1 MAGYVDEKVAKVTL
15 DNKGFS
21 KNADEA
27 IAAINRLKEAFAK
40 VNGKDATRNIASDM
54 STMNDTISKSTQKS
68 EGLLSRLK
76 GIFSRS
82 TQDIDMSGGGRS
94 IDRMNT
100 DIASKTANT
109 SSILSRLK
117 GIFQKADNH
126 EGFPNSI
133 KSIDGLNSKI
143 GGFDASPLSNAFSK
157 AASSVQNSLSVMDI
171 AVGNVLGNM
180 LQRAMSFTGQFFRG
194 YGDGL
199 AEYKNK
205 LGSIQTIMTN
215 TEWEIPDSS
224 TRMRRVSGALEQLN
238 DYADK
243 TIYSFADMTKNIGT
257 FTAAGVSLDKSA
269 TAIKG
274 ISNLAAASGSSTE
287 QASTAM
293 YQLSQ
298 ALAAGRVGLQ
308 DWNSVVNAGMG
319 GKLFQD
325 RLTQMAEKMGHAR
338 DMSKSFRDSLKDGWL
353 TSEVLLE
360 TLREFSEDQSMLDAA
375 TKVKSF
381 GQLVDTVQEAIG
393 SGWAQTWEY
402 FLGGFEEAKEMWT
415 SIGDIVNPFI
425 NDDQG
430 KYWDEVL
437 GIERSLGNYRNAML
451 KTWKDLGG
459 QQALFN
465 SIKNSFEIVFNAMTK
480 FREGFRSVIG
490 DYKQSA
496 KTFYNVTKA
505 LEDFTNRLKNN
516 TLIFSS
522 ITSFGKL
529 FGEIFLTVGWVL
541 KNVASGMSSV
551 GKTSTSILLPLKTVA
566 NYISEFLQKVRSV
579 TEYNTGWFYLGRTLA
594 NVFNII
600 ITLGHIVI
608 FVIQSL
614 FGGFMKMTKGTD
626 GFARLMATLSI
637 GSGNLLKF
645 VQAVER
651 FVLSSN
657 KIEKIGELFGKVFQ
671 KISNAVGKV
680 FSVLGG
686 LTNPLGNIE
695 GIFSAAA
702 SVFSKAGEKL
712 SSALSKLGEL
722 SSQAWTAIVDSFK
735 SGYEGLKDAYTSFNI
750 GSIIK
755 AIIGLFAFDKW
766 LKFKNSKGSVIDMII
781 EKFKDMFSGAK
792 ESGTSIIDEVKGVFT
807 SLQGTIN
814 SFTQSIKIGSLLMIA
829 IALGILALSIDRL
842 SKIDMKDLSKGML
855 GLGSALGILLKLIK
869 VMSATE
875 ISKGSAMQL
884 IGIAFAIRI
893 LAGAMVKMADIP
905 TDKLME
911 AIGGTYAAIYG
922 LVRALKYIDKLEGSE
937 AKIMQLV
944 GIAFAV
950 RILVWSIKAIA
961 KLEPEKLLYAL
972 PAVGTLIF
980 SLAKVTK
987 YLDKV
992 HITKSAIANLITF
1005 AISIRILVWSVKALA
1020 KIEWPQ
1026 LLAAVGSVI
1035 TLMAAMAIASR
1046 VMSKVHVAKS
1056 ALANLIVFSI
1066 AIRILTSSV
1075 IKIAALSWDSILAAT
1090 SSVVTL
1096 LESLAIA
1103 SRIMTKVKI
1112 DKSDMAGMIAF
1123 GISIWLLSQS
1133 VIDLG
1138 TMEWDM
1144 LLLGMAGVE
1153 ALLLSLVGV
1162 SHLMK
1167 KAKVNM
1173 ASAMVLVAF
1182 GLAIYAIT
1190 KAIEPLTQLSIEQLV
1205 KSIASVE
1212 VMLFSLVGVAS
1223 LMKKVKFNAGAALSM
1238 IILTAMMTSVADNL
1252 AKLADKPWGSLL
1264 AASAGI
1270 SAVFLAMAYTAKIIN
1285 GSVKNF
1291 AEVGQLR
1298 VLFDSFASVLLAIG
1312 TSMDQ
1317 IGKLDW
1323 KQMLVGLGGIVLVLG
1338 ALTAMTA
1345 LIDHIQPDVTTLGG
1359 IAAFAPV
1366 LYAVG
1371 SALSSVA
1378 AQPWTGILAATGAII
1393 LTLGAMVAAM
1403 AIVDKV
1409 GSTSGVLQLMGMAV
1423 ALNMLAIPI
1432 MLLSTLNLVAVGVAL
1447 LALAGNLAILL
1458 AAGALAQVVAPGLMI
1473 LSQTLITFGIS
1484 SILAASSV
1492 LIAGLGFLAFV
1503 TAIKELAAIAP
1514 EAFKTV
1520 AEGMVSFSKAIA
1532 ESAPILIQAWVSVVK
1547 ESINGLVVLIPFIV
1561 DAAFKLVIGLVNGIK
1576 ENAPELVKASV
1587 EMLVE
1592 LAKGLIENIDI
1603 LVQTAIELAVKFI
1616 ESLANALIGVRDR
1629 LIPALQNLFMV
1640 ISDFLLSVLGGLLA
1654 PLLEKIVEILTPVG
1668 RMITEFLSNLASA
1681 IEPIFTPLM
1690 EGLKVLFESIATI
1703 ITVVAEAIIA
1713 TVNAIKDIIRSI
1725 ADVIISMHAT
1735 IQTIV
1740 NAIVE
1745 VFRIMADAI
1754 DTVITGVIN
1763 IIDGVANVIKTA
1775 GEAISGV
1782 LTSVGEVFKSF
1793 GEGVKT
1799 ALEGVGKVVESFGT
1813 GIKTALEGVG
1823 KIFESIGTGIKTALD
1838 GVADVI
1844 KAVGD
1849 AAKSFGEGFKAFGEG
1864 VKLVGE
1870 HGATAATGL
1879 ASLTVEVAK
1888 LGASAY
1894 AGNLQGFTTDI
1905 ETLAKACSTLGD
1917 TASNILTLST
1927 SLTIISSSLTIISG
1941 VGSLAATAFQTL
1953 STEFTNISTSA
1964 ESASTAFLNLSGPV
1978 NTLIGMM
1985 SAILSSFG
1993 TAIGQF
1999 QTMVGA
2005 MEAVNLGFI
2014 NIQNS
2019 ITFLMENFNLINTS
2033 VETFKISLLN
2043 AQTQMGEFFSS
2054 ISNST
2059 ESFAILTAATET
2071 GMQGMVMAVQNGMAN
2086 VQTTMDSS
2094 IGALASA
2101 VGAGFGLVSSAV
2113 SSSMETVIG
2122 AVQTSM
2128 TGVVNSISTSMSSVA
2143 EQAKA
2148 SFSTISTSISGSISQ
2163 ISRDMSQGM
2172 SGVSQTISS
2181 RVTEINSQFTK
2192 MSSTVSQIISSMMT
2206 AMSSSI
2212 QNGMGIAANN
2222 VYSGMSQIISTVGS
2236 YTGSAR
2242 SSGYN
2247 VGYYIS
2253 SGIAAGMYAN
2263 MWEIES
2269 AANRIIY
2276 KAREAARAAADIHS
2290 PSRLFAKDVG
2300 KFIPQGVAM
2309 GIENEMPSTIKQMT
2323 NTFKSGFSK
2332 AADGAVSQGQIFA
2345 EAVSSAVNS
2354 VGDMLDVA
2362 IDDMSYSPKITP
2374 IVDTSKLDKFK
2385 LKDYD
2390 VNIGGLNKSLPT
2402 PSYSGVPN
2410 GTQQTTINND
2420 NSNKEFNV
2428 NVKVDTKGKPVDA
2441 KSLAKEI
2448 QQHIKDFDDQNR
2460 RSKGEEVFW

>member
-143 GGFDASPLSNAFSK
+143 GGFDASPLANAFSK

-180 LQRAMSFTGQFFRG
+180 LQKAMSFTGQFFRG

-459 QQALFN
+459 QQSLFN

-496 KTFYNVTKA
+496 KTFYNITKA
-505 LEDFTNRLKNN
+505 LEDFTTKLKGN
-516 TLIFSS
+516 TILLNTISS
-522 ITSFGKL
+522 LGKL
-529 FGEIFLTVGWVL
+529 AGQVFMTFGWILKTVA
-541 KNVASGMSSV
+541 NGMSSV
-551 GKTSTSILLPLKTVA
+551 GKSSGSVLLPIKIVMD
-566 NYISEFLQKVRSV
+566 YISEFLKKVRSV
-579 TEYNTGWFYLGRTLA
+579 GEYSSGWFYLGRTIS

-600 ITLGHIVI
+600 ITLGRIVI
-608 FVIQSL
+608 FTIQAL
-614 FGGFMKMTKGTD
+614 FKGFSKVSSGND
-626 GFARLMATLSI
+626 IFARLMATISLLTVGISKFLKTIENMVLSTDALSNVSQKI
-637 GSGNLLKF
+637 GTFFYKIGDGISKVINLLRNFSFKDF
-645 VQAVER
+645 GKSLREAFSSKNISGDSLTKGIINIFSKVNEYVSKGIADFKNNISSFNISDILKTLITGFTAFAGFKLFKSFGGKKDKGSSFLSPIIDPLKELVENGNKI
-651 FVLSSN
+651 VSKVTEVLDGVKDALSSFTLGVKAGTLLTIASSIMILAFSL
-657 KIEKIGELFGKVFQ
+657 KILAGMNSDELVRAGIG
-671 KISNAVGKV
+671 I
-680 FSVLGG
+680 
-686 LTNPLGNIE
+686 
-695 GIFSAAA
+695 GIL
-702 SVFSKAGEKL
+702 SKALTSSMKRLAGMDKIPPSTAMNMIGFAIAIRVL
-712 SSALSKLGEL
+712 SSALKTLSDLSPEQLTKSSAAILALSGDLVASMHLLSKSGKVKVGVFKMLGFVFAIKMLAKSVYEL
-722 SSQAWTAIVDSFK
+722 SKYDEDTLLRTISSISALMLSL
-735 SGYEGLKDAYTSFNI
+735 STSMRIMNNVK
-750 GSIIK
+750 IK
-755 AIIGLFAFDKW
+755 LSTIIGLLVVVKSVRS
-766 LKFKNSKGSVIDMII
+766 LVESLSKIADINPERLIPSIKALSII
-781 EKFKDMFSGAK
+781 IAELVLAMQSLRGAK
-792 ESGTSIIDEVKGVFT
+792 VNLRAIGGMLAFTYSIKQLVDALIDISYIEPKPLVRSLKALSIIFGLLTLSTVVLSNMSGNLF
-807 SLQGTIN
+807 GA
-814 SFTQSIKIGSLLMIA
+814 IGSALILLSFVPVLNTIGHVLTELSAISWDGMKTALIGLTGTLAVLLTASGIISMFGASGIVGALSLVVLAGALVAMAVPLKILGSMSLENIGKALIALGGGLTILLISAGIAGMIA
-829 IALGILALSIDRL
+829 PGLLILSAALIALGIA
-842 SKIDMKDLSKGML
+842 
-855 GLGSALGILLKLIK
+855 ALGI
-869 VMSATE
+869 
-875 ISKGSAMQL
+875 
-884 IGIAFAIRI
+884 
-893 LAGAMVKMADIP
+893 
-905 TDKLME
+905 
-911 AIGGTYAAIYG
+911 GGG
-922 LVRALKYIDKLEGSE
+922 
-937 AKIMQLV
+937 
-944 GIAFAV
+944 
-950 RILVWSIKAIA
+950 
-961 KLEPEKLLYAL
+961 
-972 PAVGTLIF
+972 
-980 SLAKVTK
+980 
-987 YLDKV
+987 
-992 HITKSAIANLITF
+992 
-1005 AISIRILVWSVKALA
+1005 
-1020 KIEWPQ
+1020 
-1026 LLAAVGSVI
+1026 
-1035 TLMAAMAIASR
+1035 
-1046 VMSKVHVAKS
+1046 
-1056 ALANLIVFSI
+1056 
-1066 AIRILTSSV
+1066 
-1075 IKIAALSWDSILAAT
+1075 
-1090 SSVVTL
+1090 
-1096 LESLAIA
+1096 
-1103 SRIMTKVKI
+1103 
-1112 DKSDMAGMIAF
+1112 
-1123 GISIWLLSQS
+1123 
-1133 VIDLG
+1133 
-1138 TMEWDM
+1138 
-1144 LLLGMAGVE
+1144 
-1153 ALLLSLVGV
+1153 
-1162 SHLMK
+1162 
-1167 KAKVNM
+1167 
-1173 ASAMVLVAF
+1173 
-1182 GLAIYAIT
+1182 
-1190 KAIEPLTQLSIEQLV
+1190 
-1205 KSIASVE
+1205 
-1212 VMLFSLVGVAS
+1212 
-1223 LMKKVKFNAGAALSM
+1223 
-1238 IILTAMMTSVADNL
+1238 
-1252 AKLADKPWGSLL
+1252 
-1264 AASAGI
+1264 
-1270 SAVFLAMAYTAKIIN
+1270 
-1285 GSVKNF
+1285 
-1291 AEVGQLR
+1291 
-1298 VLFDSFASVLLAIG
+1298 
-1312 TSMDQ
+1312 
-1317 IGKLDW
+1317 
-1323 KQMLVGLGGIVLVLG
+1323 
-1338 ALTAMTA
+1338 
-1345 LIDHIQPDVTTLGG
+1345 
-1359 IAAFAPV
+1359 
-1366 LYAVG
+1366 
-1371 SALSSVA
+1371 
-1378 AQPWTGILAATGAII
+1378 
-1393 LTLGAMVAAM
+1393 
-1403 AIVDKV
+1403 
-1409 GSTSGVLQLMGMAV
+1409 
-1423 ALNMLAIPI
+1423 
-1432 MLLSTLNLVAVGVAL
+1432 
-1447 LALAGNLAILL
+1447 LALAGVGISLIIVAIKKLGEIGPDVL
-1458 AAGALAQVVAPGLMI
+1458 VGIVNAIDLFLKT
-1473 LSQTLITFGIS
+1473 LSQR
-1484 SILAASSV
+1484 
-1492 LIAGLGFLAFV
+1492 
-1503 TAIKELAAIAP
+1503 AP
-1514 EAFKTV
+1514 E
-1520 AEGMVSFSKAIA
+1520 MVISLVNI
-1532 ESAPILIQAWVSVVK
+1532 VK
-1547 ESINGLVVLIPFIV
+1547 NALDGLLVLIPKFV
-1561 DAAFKLVIGLVNGIK
+1561 DFGFKLLISLLKGLT
-1576 ENAPELVKASV
+1576 ENIPEL
-1587 EMLVE
+1587 
-1592 LAKGLIENIDI
+1592 I
-1603 LVQTAIELAVKFI
+1603 TAAVKLI
-1616 ESLANALIGVRDR
+1616 TELGKALIDNMGELVGTAVEIAVSFIKALGDALISVKDQ
-1629 LIPALQNLFMV
+1629 LIPALKNVFSV
-1640 ISDFLLSVLGGLLA
+1640 ISEVLLTVLSELLA

-1668 RMITEFLSNLASA
+1668 TMITEFLSNLASA

-1725 ADVIISMHAT
+1725 ADVIISTHAT

-1745 VFRIMADAI
+1745 VFKIMADAI

-1763 IIDGVANVIKTA
+1763 IIDGVSNVIKTA

-2033 VETFKISLLN
+2033 VETFKTSLLN

-2143 EQAKA
+2143 DQAKA

-2206 AMSSSI
+2206 VMSSSI
-2212 QNGMGIAANN
+2212 QNGMGVAANN
-2222 VYSGMSQIISTVGS
+2222 VYSGMGQIISTVGS

-2253 SGIAAGMYAN
+2253 AGIASGMYAN

-2309 GIENEMPSTIKQMT
+2309 GISNEMPSTIKQMT
-2323 NTFKSGFSK
+2323 KTFKSGFSK

-2390 VNIGGLNKSLPT
+2390 VNIGDMNKSLPK

-2428 NVKVDTKGKPVDA
+2428 NVKVDTNGQPVNA

>member
-143 GGFDASPLSNAFSK
+143 GGFDASPLANAFSK

-180 LQRAMSFTGQFFRG
+180 LQKAMSFTGQFFRG

-451 KTWKDLGG
+451 KTWKDMGG

-505 LEDFTNRLKNN
+505 LESITEGIKKNQLFFN
-516 TLIFSS
+516 TLNSIGKMVGQTFVTLGWALKTVFS
-522 ITSFGKL
+522 GMKA
-529 FGEIFLTVGWVL
+529 VGD
-541 KNVASGMSSV
+541 ASG
-551 GKTSTSILLPLKTVA
+551 SILLPIRTAADSIARFMESL
-566 NYISEFLQKVRSV
+566 RS
-579 TEYNTGWFYLGRTLA
+579 NTNAHVVFYHLGKTLA

-600 ITLGHIVI
+600 VTLGRIAI
-608 FVIQSL
+608 FIIKDILRGFSK
-614 FGGFMKMTKGTD
+614 FGDSKGLVT
-626 GFARLMATLSI
+626 FATTLSDVT
-637 GSGNLLKF
+637 GKVLTF
-645 VQAVER
+645 VRAIEK

-657 KIEKIGELFGKVFQ
+657 KFEQIGNVLGKVSSKIGSAF
-671 KISNAVGKV
+671 SAV
-680 FSVLGG
+680 FSKLKT
-686 LTNPLGNIE
+686 LANPFGNAE
-695 GIFSAAA
+695 AIFSGAAN
-702 SVFSKAGEKL
+702 VFAKAGEKL
-712 SSALSKLGEL
+712 SAVLSKIGEVT
-722 SSQAWTAIVDSFK
+722 SQAWTAIVDSFK

-766 LKFKNSKGSVIDMII
+766 LKFKNSKGSIIDMII

-792 ESGTSIIDEVKGVFT
+792 DSGTNIIDEVKGVFT

-842 SKIDMKDLSKGML
+842 SKIEMKDLSKGML

-869 VMSATE
+869 VMSVTE
-875 ISKGSAMQL
+875 IPKGSAMQL

-893 LAGAMVKMADIP
+893 LASAMVKMAEIP

-937 AKIMQLV
+937 AKIMQLI

-1046 VMSKVHVAKS
+1046 VMSKVHVSKS

-1112 DKSDMAGMIAF
+1112 DKSAMAGMIAF

-1212 VMLFSLVGVAS
+1212 IMLFSLVGVAA

-1252 AKLADKPWGSLL
+1252 TKLADKPWGSIL

-1270 SAVFLAMAYTAKIIN
+1270 SAVFIAMVYTAKIIN

-1317 IGKLDW
+1317 ISKLDW
-1323 KQMLVGLGGIVLVLG
+1323 KQMVVGLGGIVLVLG

-1393 LTLGAMVAAM
+1393 ATLGAMVAAM

-1520 AEGMVSFSKAIA
+1520 AEGMVSFSKTIA
-1532 ESAPILIQAWVSVVK
+1532 ESAPILIQACVSVVK

-1616 ESLANALIGVRDR
+1616 ESLANALIGVKDR
-1629 LIPALQNLFMV
+1629 LIPALQNLFTV
-1640 ISDFLLSVLGGLLA
+1640 ITDVLLGVLDGLLA

-1668 RMITEFLSNLASA
+1668 TMITEFLSNLASA

-1725 ADVIISMHAT
+1725 ADVIISTHAT

-1782 LTSVGEVFKSF
+1782 LSSVGEVFKSF

-1870 HGATAATGL
+1870 HGANAATGL

-1905 ETLAKACSTLGD
+1905 ENLAKACSTLGD

-1964 ESASTAFLNLSGPV
+1964 ESASTAFQNLSGPV

-2033 VETFKISLLN
+2033 VETFKTSLLN

-2143 EQAKA
+2143 DQAKA

-2212 QNGMGIAANN
+2212 QNGMGVAANN

-2309 GIENEMPSTIKQMT
+2309 GIANEMPSTIKQMT
-2323 NTFKSGFSK
+2323 KTFKSGFSK

-2410 GTQQTTINND
+2410 TNQQTTINND

-2441 KSLAKEI
+2441 RELAVEV
-2448 QQHIKDFDDQNR
+2448 QRHLKDFDDQNR

>member
-143 GGFDASPLSNAFSK
+143 GGFDASPLSNAFAN

-171 AVGNVLGNM
+171 ALGNVLGGM
-180 LQRAMSFTGQFFRG
+180 MQKAIAFSGKFFRG

-199 AEYKNK
+199 DEYKNK

-215 TEWEIPDSS
+215 TEWEIPDTS
-224 TRMRRVSGALEQLN
+224 TRMRKVSGALEDLN

-257 FTAAGVSLDKSA
+257 FTAAGVSLDKA
-269 TAIKG
+269 TTAIKG
-274 ISNLAAASGSSTE
+274 ISNLAAASGSSTL
-287 QASTAM
+287 QASTGM

-298 ALAAGRVGLQ
+298 ALASGRVSLQ
-308 DWNSVVNAGMG
+308 DWNSVVAAGMG

-325 RLTQMAEKMGHAR
+325 ALMKTAENMGVNI
-338 DMSKSFRDSLKDGWL
+338 DKSKAFRETIKDGWL
-353 TSEVLLE
+353 TSEVLLQ
-360 TLREFSEDQSMLDAA
+360 TLKEFSEDESMLDAA

-393 SGWAQTWEY
+393 SGWATTWEY

-415 SIGDIVNPFI
+415 SIGDIVNPFL

-430 KYWDEVL
+430 KYYDEIL
-437 GIERSLGNYRNAML
+437 EKERSLGNYRNAML
-451 KTWKDLGG
+451 KTWKDMGG

-496 KTFYNVTKA
+496 KTFYNITKA
-505 LEDFTNRLKNN
+505 LEDFTTKLKGN
-516 TLIFSS
+516 TILLNTISS
-522 ITSFGKL
+522 LGKL
-529 FGEIFLTVGWVL
+529 AGQVFMTFGWILKTVA
-541 KNVASGMSSV
+541 NGMSSV
-551 GKTSTSILLPLKTVA
+551 GKSSGSVLLPIKIVMD
-566 NYISEFLQKVRSV
+566 YISEFLKKVRSV
-579 TEYNTGWFYLGRTLA
+579 GEYSSGWFYLGRTIS

-600 ITLGHIVI
+600 ITLGRIVI
-608 FVIQSL
+608 FTIQAL
-614 FGGFMKMTKGTD
+614 FKGFSKVSSGND
-626 GFARLMATLSI
+626 IFARLMATISLLTVGISKFLKTIENMVLSTDALSNVSQKI
-637 GSGNLLKF
+637 GTFFYKIGDGISKVINLLRNFSFKDF
-645 VQAVER
+645 GKSLREAFSSKNISGDSLTKGIINIFSKVNEYVSKGIADFKNNISSFNISDILKTLITGFTAFAGFKLFKSFGGKKDKGSSFLSPIIDPLKELVENGNKI
-651 FVLSSN
+651 VSKVTEVLDGVKDALSS
-657 KIEKIGELFGKVFQ
+657 FT
-671 KISNAVGKV
+671 
-680 FSVLGG
+680 LG
-686 LTNPLGNIE
+686 
-695 GIFSAAA
+695 
-702 SVFSKAGEKL
+702 VKAGTLLTIASSIMILAFSLKILAGMNSDELVRAGIGIGILSKVLTSSMKRLAGMDKIPPSTAMNMIGFAIAIRVL
-712 SSALSKLGEL
+712 SSALKTLSDLSPEQLTKSSAAILALSGDLVASMHLLSKSGKVKVGVFKMLGFVFAIKMLAKSVYEL
-722 SSQAWTAIVDSFK
+722 SKYDEDTLLRTISSISALMLSL
-735 SGYEGLKDAYTSFNI
+735 STSMRIMNNVK
-750 GSIIK
+750 IK
-755 AIIGLFAFDKW
+755 LSTIIGLLVVVKSVRS
-766 LKFKNSKGSVIDMII
+766 LVESLSKIADINPERLIPSIKALSII
-781 EKFKDMFSGAK
+781 IAELVLAMQSLRGAK
-792 ESGTSIIDEVKGVFT
+792 VNLRAIGGMLAFTYSIKQLVDALIDISYIEPKPLVRSLKALSIIFGLLTLSTVVLSNMSGNLF
-807 SLQGTIN
+807 GA
-814 SFTQSIKIGSLLMIA
+814 IGSALILLSFVPVLNTIGHVLTELSAISWDGMKTALIGLTGTLAVLLTASGIISMFGASGIVGALSLVVLAGALVAMAVPLKILGSMSLENIGKALIA
-829 IALGILALSIDRL
+829 LGVGLTILLISAGIAGLIAPGLLILSAALIALGIA
-842 SKIDMKDLSKGML
+842 
-855 GLGSALGILLKLIK
+855 ALGI
-869 VMSATE
+869 
-875 ISKGSAMQL
+875 
-884 IGIAFAIRI
+884 
-893 LAGAMVKMADIP
+893 
-905 TDKLME
+905 
-911 AIGGTYAAIYG
+911 GGG
-922 LVRALKYIDKLEGSE
+922 
-937 AKIMQLV
+937 
-944 GIAFAV
+944 
-950 RILVWSIKAIA
+950 
-961 KLEPEKLLYAL
+961 
-972 PAVGTLIF
+972 
-980 SLAKVTK
+980 
-987 YLDKV
+987 
-992 HITKSAIANLITF
+992 
-1005 AISIRILVWSVKALA
+1005 
-1020 KIEWPQ
+1020 
-1026 LLAAVGSVI
+1026 
-1035 TLMAAMAIASR
+1035 
-1046 VMSKVHVAKS
+1046 
-1056 ALANLIVFSI
+1056 
-1066 AIRILTSSV
+1066 
-1075 IKIAALSWDSILAAT
+1075 
-1090 SSVVTL
+1090 
-1096 LESLAIA
+1096 
-1103 SRIMTKVKI
+1103 
-1112 DKSDMAGMIAF
+1112 
-1123 GISIWLLSQS
+1123 
-1133 VIDLG
+1133 
-1138 TMEWDM
+1138 
-1144 LLLGMAGVE
+1144 
-1153 ALLLSLVGV
+1153 
-1162 SHLMK
+1162 
-1167 KAKVNM
+1167 
-1173 ASAMVLVAF
+1173 
-1182 GLAIYAIT
+1182 
-1190 KAIEPLTQLSIEQLV
+1190 
-1205 KSIASVE
+1205 
-1212 VMLFSLVGVAS
+1212 
-1223 LMKKVKFNAGAALSM
+1223 
-1238 IILTAMMTSVADNL
+1238 
-1252 AKLADKPWGSLL
+1252 
-1264 AASAGI
+1264 
-1270 SAVFLAMAYTAKIIN
+1270 
-1285 GSVKNF
+1285 
-1291 AEVGQLR
+1291 
-1298 VLFDSFASVLLAIG
+1298 
-1312 TSMDQ
+1312 
-1317 IGKLDW
+1317 
-1323 KQMLVGLGGIVLVLG
+1323 
-1338 ALTAMTA
+1338 
-1345 LIDHIQPDVTTLGG
+1345 
-1359 IAAFAPV
+1359 
-1366 LYAVG
+1366 
-1371 SALSSVA
+1371 
-1378 AQPWTGILAATGAII
+1378 
-1393 LTLGAMVAAM
+1393 
-1403 AIVDKV
+1403 
-1409 GSTSGVLQLMGMAV
+1409 
-1423 ALNMLAIPI
+1423 
-1432 MLLSTLNLVAVGVAL
+1432 
-1447 LALAGNLAILL
+1447 LALAGVGISLIIVAIKKLGEIGPDVL
-1458 AAGALAQVVAPGLMI
+1458 VGIVNAIDLFLKT
-1473 LSQTLITFGIS
+1473 LSQR
-1484 SILAASSV
+1484 
-1492 LIAGLGFLAFV
+1492 
-1503 TAIKELAAIAP
+1503 AP
-1514 EAFKTV
+1514 E
-1520 AEGMVSFSKAIA
+1520 MVISLVNI
-1532 ESAPILIQAWVSVVK
+1532 VK
-1547 ESINGLVVLIPFIV
+1547 NALDGLLVLIPKFV
-1561 DAAFKLVIGLVNGIK
+1561 DFGFKLLISLLKGLT
-1576 ENAPELVKASV
+1576 ENIPEL
-1587 EMLVE
+1587 
-1592 LAKGLIENIDI
+1592 I
-1603 LVQTAIELAVKFI
+1603 TAAVKLI
-1616 ESLANALIGVRDR
+1616 TELGKALIDNMGELVGTAVEIAVSFIKALGDALISVKDQ
-1629 LIPALQNLFMV
+1629 LIPALKNVFSV
-1640 ISDFLLSVLGGLLA
+1640 ISEVLLTVLSELLA

-1668 RMITEFLSNLASA
+1668 TMITEFLSNFARA

-1725 ADVIISMHAT
+1725 ADIIISTHDT

-1745 VFRIMADAI
+1745 VFKIMADAI

-1763 IIDGVANVIKTA
+1763 IIDGVSNVIKTA

-2033 VETFKISLLN
+2033 VETFKTSLLN

-2143 EQAKA
+2143 DQAKA

-2206 AMSSSI
+2206 VMSSSI
-2212 QNGMGIAANN
+2212 QNGMGVAANN

-2253 SGIAAGMYAN
+2253 AGIASGMYAN

-2309 GIENEMPSTIKQMT
+2309 GISNEMPSTIKQMT
-2323 NTFKSGFSK
+2323 KTFKSGFSK

-2390 VNIGGLNKSLPT
+2390 VNIGDMNKSLPK

-2428 NVKVDTKGKPVDA
+2428 NVKVDTNGQPVNA

>member
-143 GGFDASPLSNAFSK
+143 GGFDASPLANAFSK

-180 LQRAMSFTGQFFRG
+180 LQKAMSFTGQFFRG

-451 KTWKDLGG
+451 KTWKDMGG
-459 QQALFN
+459 QESLFN
-465 SIKNSFEIVFNAMTK
+465 SIKNSFEIVFKAMTK

-496 KTFYNVTKA
+496 KTFYNITKA
-505 LEDFTNRLKNN
+505 LEDFTTKLKGN
-516 TLIFSS
+516 TILLNTISS
-522 ITSFGKL
+522 LGKL
-529 FGEIFLTVGWVL
+529 AGQVFMTFGWILKTVA
-541 KNVASGMSSV
+541 NGMSSV
-551 GKTSTSILLPLKTVA
+551 GKSSGSILLPIKIVMD
-566 NYISEFLQKVRSV
+566 YISEFLKKVRSV
-579 TEYNTGWFYLGRTLA
+579 GEYSSGWFYLGRTIS

-600 ITLGHIVI
+600 ITLGRIVI
-608 FVIQSL
+608 FTIQAL
-614 FGGFMKMTKGTD
+614 FKGFSKVSSGND
-626 GFARLMATLSI
+626 IFARLMATISLLTGGISKFLKTIENMVLSTDALSNVSQKI
-637 GSGNLLKF
+637 GTFFSKIGDGISKVINLLRNFSFKDF
-645 VQAVER
+645 GKSLREAFSSKNISGDSLTKGIINIFSKVNEYVSKGIADFKNNISSFNISDILKTLITGFTAFAGFKLFKSFGDIKDKVSSLLSPIIDPLKEL
-651 FVLSSN
+651 VKNGNKIVSKVTEVLDGVKDALSS
-657 KIEKIGELFGKVFQ
+657 FT
-671 KISNAVGKV
+671 
-680 FSVLGG
+680 LG
-686 LTNPLGNIE
+686 
-695 GIFSAAA
+695 
-702 SVFSKAGEKL
+702 VKAGTLLTIASSIMILAFSLKILAGMNSDELVRAGIGIGILSKVLTSSMKRLAGMDKIPPSTAMNMIGFAIAIRVL
-712 SSALSKLGEL
+712 SSALKTLSDLSPEQLTKSSAAILALSGDLVASMHLLSKSGKVKVGVFKMLGFVFAIKMLAKSVYEL
-722 SSQAWTAIVDSFK
+722 SKYDEDTLLRTISSISALMLSL
-735 SGYEGLKDAYTSFNI
+735 STSMRIMNNVK
-750 GSIIK
+750 IK
-755 AIIGLFAFDKW
+755 LSTIIGLLVVVKSVRS
-766 LKFKNSKGSVIDMII
+766 LVESLSKIADINPERLIPSIKALSII
-781 EKFKDMFSGAK
+781 IAELVLAMQSLRGAK
-792 ESGTSIIDEVKGVFT
+792 VNLRAIVGMLAFTYSIKQLVDALIDISYIEPKPLVRSLKALSIIFGLLTLSTVVLSNMSGNLF
-807 SLQGTIN
+807 GA
-814 SFTQSIKIGSLLMIA
+814 IGSALILLSFVPVLNTIGHVLTELSAISWDGMKTALTGLTGTLAVLLTASGIISMFGASGIVGALSLVVLAGALVAMAVPLKILGSMSLENIGKALIA
-829 IALGILALSIDRL
+829 LGGGLAILLISAGIAGLIAPGLLILSDALIALGIA
-842 SKIDMKDLSKGML
+842 
-855 GLGSALGILLKLIK
+855 ALGI
-869 VMSATE
+869 
-875 ISKGSAMQL
+875 
-884 IGIAFAIRI
+884 
-893 LAGAMVKMADIP
+893 
-905 TDKLME
+905 
-911 AIGGTYAAIYG
+911 GGG
-922 LVRALKYIDKLEGSE
+922 
-937 AKIMQLV
+937 
-944 GIAFAV
+944 
-950 RILVWSIKAIA
+950 
-961 KLEPEKLLYAL
+961 
-972 PAVGTLIF
+972 
-980 SLAKVTK
+980 
-987 YLDKV
+987 
-992 HITKSAIANLITF
+992 
-1005 AISIRILVWSVKALA
+1005 
-1020 KIEWPQ
+1020 
-1026 LLAAVGSVI
+1026 
-1035 TLMAAMAIASR
+1035 
-1046 VMSKVHVAKS
+1046 
-1056 ALANLIVFSI
+1056 
-1066 AIRILTSSV
+1066 
-1075 IKIAALSWDSILAAT
+1075 
-1090 SSVVTL
+1090 
-1096 LESLAIA
+1096 
-1103 SRIMTKVKI
+1103 
-1112 DKSDMAGMIAF
+1112 
-1123 GISIWLLSQS
+1123 
-1133 VIDLG
+1133 
-1138 TMEWDM
+1138 
-1144 LLLGMAGVE
+1144 
-1153 ALLLSLVGV
+1153 
-1162 SHLMK
+1162 
-1167 KAKVNM
+1167 
-1173 ASAMVLVAF
+1173 
-1182 GLAIYAIT
+1182 
-1190 KAIEPLTQLSIEQLV
+1190 
-1205 KSIASVE
+1205 
-1212 VMLFSLVGVAS
+1212 
-1223 LMKKVKFNAGAALSM
+1223 
-1238 IILTAMMTSVADNL
+1238 
-1252 AKLADKPWGSLL
+1252 
-1264 AASAGI
+1264 
-1270 SAVFLAMAYTAKIIN
+1270 
-1285 GSVKNF
+1285 
-1291 AEVGQLR
+1291 
-1298 VLFDSFASVLLAIG
+1298 
-1312 TSMDQ
+1312 
-1317 IGKLDW
+1317 
-1323 KQMLVGLGGIVLVLG
+1323 
-1338 ALTAMTA
+1338 
-1345 LIDHIQPDVTTLGG
+1345 
-1359 IAAFAPV
+1359 
-1366 LYAVG
+1366 
-1371 SALSSVA
+1371 
-1378 AQPWTGILAATGAII
+1378 
-1393 LTLGAMVAAM
+1393 
-1403 AIVDKV
+1403 
-1409 GSTSGVLQLMGMAV
+1409 
-1423 ALNMLAIPI
+1423 
-1432 MLLSTLNLVAVGVAL
+1432 
-1447 LALAGNLAILL
+1447 LALAGVGISLIIVAIKKLGEIGPDVL
-1458 AAGALAQVVAPGLMI
+1458 IGIVNAIDLFLKT
-1473 LSQTLITFGIS
+1473 LSQR
-1484 SILAASSV
+1484 
-1492 LIAGLGFLAFV
+1492 
-1503 TAIKELAAIAP
+1503 AP
-1514 EAFKTV
+1514 E
-1520 AEGMVSFSKAIA
+1520 MVTSLVNI
-1532 ESAPILIQAWVSVVK
+1532 VK
-1547 ESINGLVVLIPFIV
+1547 NALDGLLVLIPKFV
-1561 DAAFKLVIGLVNGIK
+1561 DFGFKLLISLLKGLT
-1576 ENAPELVKASV
+1576 ENIPEL
-1587 EMLVE
+1587 
-1592 LAKGLIENIDI
+1592 I
-1603 LVQTAIELAVKFI
+1603 TAAVKLITELGKALIDNMGELVGTAVEIAVSFI
-1616 ESLANALIGVRDR
+1616 KALGDALIGVKDQ
-1629 LIPALQNLFMV
+1629 LIPALKNVFSV
-1640 ISDFLLSVLGGLLA
+1640 ISEVLLTVLSELLA

-1668 RMITEFLSNLASA
+1668 TMITEFLSNLASA

-1725 ADVIISMHAT
+1725 ADVIISTHAT

-1888 LGASAY
+1888 LGVSAY

-1927 SLTIISSSLTIISG
+1927 SLIIISSSLTIISG

-1985 SAILSSFG
+1985 SAILSAFG

-2005 MEAVNLGFI
+2005 IEAVNLSFI

-2033 VETFKISLLN
+2033 VETFKTSLLN
-2043 AQTQMGEFFSS
+2043 AQTQIGEFFSS

-2113 SSSMETVIG
+2113 SISMETVIG

-2143 EQAKA
+2143 DQAKA

-2212 QNGMGIAANN
+2212 QNGMGVAANN

-2309 GIENEMPSTIKQMT
+2309 GVENEMPSTIKQMT
-2323 NTFKSGFSK
+2323 KTFKSGFSK
-2332 AADGAVSQGQIFA
+2332 AADGAVTQGQIFA
-2345 EAVSSAVNS
+2345 DAVSSAVNS

-2390 VNIGGLNKSLPT
+2390 VNIGGLNKALPT

-2410 GTQQTTINND
+2410 TNQPTTINND

-2428 NVKVDTKGKPVDA
+2428 TVKVDTKGKPVDA
-2441 KSLAKEI
+2441 RELAVEV
-2448 QQHIKDFDDQNR
+2448 QRHLKDFDDQNR

>member
-143 GGFDASPLSNAFSK
+143 GGFDASPLSNAFAN

-171 AVGNVLGNM
+171 ALGNVLGGM
-180 LQRAMSFTGQFFRG
+180 MQKAIAFSGKFFRG

-199 AEYKNK
+199 DEYKNK

-215 TEWEIPDSS
+215 TEWEIPDTS
-224 TRMRRVSGALEQLN
+224 TRMRKVSGALEDLN

-257 FTAAGVSLDKSA
+257 FTAAGVSLDKA
-269 TAIKG
+269 TTAIKG
-274 ISNLAAASGSSTE
+274 ISNLAAASGSSTL
-287 QASTAM
+287 QASTGM

-298 ALAAGRVGLQ
+298 ALASGRVSLQ
-308 DWNSVVNAGMG
+308 DWNSVVAAGMG

-325 RLTQMAEKMGHAR
+325 ALMKTAENMGVNI
-338 DMSKSFRDSLKDGWL
+338 DKSKAFRETLKDGWL
-353 TSEVLLE
+353 TSEVLLQ
-360 TLREFSEDQSMLDAA
+360 TLKEFSEDESMLDAA

-393 SGWAQTWEY
+393 SGWATTWEY

-415 SIGDIVNPFI
+415 SIGDIVNPFL

-430 KYWDEVL
+430 KYYDEIL
-437 GIERSLGNYRNAML
+437 EKERSLGNYRNAML
-451 KTWKDLGG
+451 KTWKDMGG

-496 KTFYNVTKA
+496 KTFYNITKA
-505 LEDFTNRLKNN
+505 LEDFTTKLKGN
-516 TLIFSS
+516 TILLNTISS
-522 ITSFGKL
+522 LGKL
-529 FGEIFLTVGWVL
+529 AGQVFMTFGWILKTVA
-541 KNVASGMSSV
+541 NGMSSV
-551 GKTSTSILLPLKTVA
+551 GKSSGSILLPIKIVMD
-566 NYISEFLQKVRSV
+566 YISEFLKKVRSV
-579 TEYNTGWFYLGRTLA
+579 GEYSSGWFYLGRTIS

-600 ITLGHIVI
+600 ITLGRIVI
-608 FVIQSL
+608 FTIQAL
-614 FGGFMKMTKGTD
+614 FKGFSKVSSGND
-626 GFARLMATLSI
+626 IFARLMATISLLTGGISKFLKTIENMVLSTDALSNVSQKI
-637 GSGNLLKF
+637 GTFFSKIGDGILKVINLLRNFSFKDF
-645 VQAVER
+645 GKSLREAFSSKNISGDSLTKGIINIFSKVNEYVSKGIADFKNNISSFNISDILKTLITGFTAFAGFKLFKSFGGKKDKGSSFLSPIIDPLKELVENGNKI
-651 FVLSSN
+651 VSKVTEVLDGVKDALSS
-657 KIEKIGELFGKVFQ
+657 FT
-671 KISNAVGKV
+671 
-680 FSVLGG
+680 LG
-686 LTNPLGNIE
+686 
-695 GIFSAAA
+695 
-702 SVFSKAGEKL
+702 VKAGTLLTIASSIMILAFSLKILAGMNSDELVRAGIGIGILSKVLTSSMKRLAGMDKIPPSTAMNMIGFAIAIRVL
-712 SSALSKLGEL
+712 SSALKTLSDLSPEQLTKSSAAILALSGDLVASMHLLSKSGKVKVGVFKMLGFVFAIKMLAKSVYEL
-722 SSQAWTAIVDSFK
+722 SKYDEDTLLRTISSISALMLSL
-735 SGYEGLKDAYTSFNI
+735 STSMRIMNNVK
-750 GSIIK
+750 IK
-755 AIIGLFAFDKW
+755 LSTIIGLLVVVKSVRS
-766 LKFKNSKGSVIDMII
+766 LVESLSKIADINPERLIPSIKALSII
-781 EKFKDMFSGAK
+781 IAELVLAMQSLRGAK
-792 ESGTSIIDEVKGVFT
+792 VNLRAIGGMLAFTYSIKQLVDALIDISYIEPKPLVRSLKALSIIFGLLTLSTVVLSNMSGNLF
-807 SLQGTIN
+807 GA
-814 SFTQSIKIGSLLMIA
+814 IGSALILLSFVPVLNTIGHVLTELSAISWDGMKTALTGLTGTLAVLLTASGIISMFGASGIVGALSLVVLAGALVAMAVPLKILGSMSLENIGKALIA
-829 IALGILALSIDRL
+829 LGGGLAILLISAGIAGLIAPGLLILSAALIALGIA
-842 SKIDMKDLSKGML
+842 
-855 GLGSALGILLKLIK
+855 ALGI
-869 VMSATE
+869 
-875 ISKGSAMQL
+875 
-884 IGIAFAIRI
+884 
-893 LAGAMVKMADIP
+893 
-905 TDKLME
+905 
-911 AIGGTYAAIYG
+911 GGG
-922 LVRALKYIDKLEGSE
+922 
-937 AKIMQLV
+937 
-944 GIAFAV
+944 
-950 RILVWSIKAIA
+950 
-961 KLEPEKLLYAL
+961 
-972 PAVGTLIF
+972 
-980 SLAKVTK
+980 
-987 YLDKV
+987 
-992 HITKSAIANLITF
+992 
-1005 AISIRILVWSVKALA
+1005 
-1020 KIEWPQ
+1020 
-1026 LLAAVGSVI
+1026 
-1035 TLMAAMAIASR
+1035 
-1046 VMSKVHVAKS
+1046 
-1056 ALANLIVFSI
+1056 
-1066 AIRILTSSV
+1066 
-1075 IKIAALSWDSILAAT
+1075 
-1090 SSVVTL
+1090 
-1096 LESLAIA
+1096 
-1103 SRIMTKVKI
+1103 
-1112 DKSDMAGMIAF
+1112 
-1123 GISIWLLSQS
+1123 
-1133 VIDLG
+1133 
-1138 TMEWDM
+1138 
-1144 LLLGMAGVE
+1144 
-1153 ALLLSLVGV
+1153 
-1162 SHLMK
+1162 
-1167 KAKVNM
+1167 
-1173 ASAMVLVAF
+1173 
-1182 GLAIYAIT
+1182 
-1190 KAIEPLTQLSIEQLV
+1190 
-1205 KSIASVE
+1205 
-1212 VMLFSLVGVAS
+1212 
-1223 LMKKVKFNAGAALSM
+1223 
-1238 IILTAMMTSVADNL
+1238 
-1252 AKLADKPWGSLL
+1252 
-1264 AASAGI
+1264 
-1270 SAVFLAMAYTAKIIN
+1270 
-1285 GSVKNF
+1285 
-1291 AEVGQLR
+1291 
-1298 VLFDSFASVLLAIG
+1298 
-1312 TSMDQ
+1312 
-1317 IGKLDW
+1317 
-1323 KQMLVGLGGIVLVLG
+1323 
-1338 ALTAMTA
+1338 
-1345 LIDHIQPDVTTLGG
+1345 
-1359 IAAFAPV
+1359 
-1366 LYAVG
+1366 
-1371 SALSSVA
+1371 
-1378 AQPWTGILAATGAII
+1378 
-1393 LTLGAMVAAM
+1393 
-1403 AIVDKV
+1403 
-1409 GSTSGVLQLMGMAV
+1409 
-1423 ALNMLAIPI
+1423 
-1432 MLLSTLNLVAVGVAL
+1432 
-1447 LALAGNLAILL
+1447 LALAGVGISLIIVAIKKLGEIGPDVL
-1458 AAGALAQVVAPGLMI
+1458 IGIVNAIDLFLKT
-1473 LSQTLITFGIS
+1473 LSQR
-1484 SILAASSV
+1484 
-1492 LIAGLGFLAFV
+1492 
-1503 TAIKELAAIAP
+1503 AP
-1514 EAFKTV
+1514 E
-1520 AEGMVSFSKAIA
+1520 MVTSLVNI
-1532 ESAPILIQAWVSVVK
+1532 VK
-1547 ESINGLVVLIPFIV
+1547 NALDGLLVLIPKFV
-1561 DAAFKLVIGLVNGIK
+1561 DFGFKLLISLLKGLT
-1576 ENAPELVKASV
+1576 ENIPEL
-1587 EMLVE
+1587 
-1592 LAKGLIENIDI
+1592 I
-1603 LVQTAIELAVKFI
+1603 TAAVKLITELGKALIDNMGELVGTAVEIAVSFI
-1616 ESLANALIGVRDR
+1616 KALGDALIGVKDQ
-1629 LIPALQNLFMV
+1629 LIPALKNVFSV
-1640 ISDFLLSVLGGLLA
+1640 ISEVLLTVLSELLA

-1668 RMITEFLSNLASA
+1668 TMITEFLSNLASA

-1725 ADVIISMHAT
+1725 ADVIISTHAT

-2033 VETFKISLLN
+2033 VETFKTSLLN

-2143 EQAKA
+2143 DQAKA

-2212 QNGMGIAANN
+2212 QNGMGVAANN

-2300 KFIPQGVAM
+2300 KFIPQGVVK

-2323 NTFKSGFSK
+2323 KTFKSGFSK

-2428 NVKVDTKGKPVDA
+2428 NVKVDTNGQPVDA

-2448 QQHIKDFDDQNR
+2448 QQRIKDFDDQNR

>member
-27 IAAINRLKEAFAK
+27 IAAINRLKEAFSK
-40 VNGKDATRNIASDM
+40 VNGKDATNNIASDM
-54 STMNDTISKSTQKS
+54 SKMNDTISKSTQKS

-143 GGFDASPLSNAFSK
+143 GGFDASPLSNAFAN

-180 LQRAMSFTGQFFRG
+180 LQKSISFTGQFFRG

-199 AEYKNK
+199 EEYKNK

-224 TRMRRVSGALEQLN
+224 TRMRKVSGALEELN

-257 FTAAGVSLDKSA
+257 FTAAGVSLDKA
-269 TAIKG
+269 TTAIKG
-274 ISNLAAASGSSTE
+274 ISNLAAASGSSTL
-287 QASTAM
+287 QASTGM

-298 ALAAGRVGLQ
+298 ALASGRVSLQ
-308 DWNSVVNAGMG
+308 DWNSVVAAGMG

-325 RLTQMAEKMGHAR
+325 ALMKTAENMGVNI
-338 DMSKSFRDSLKDGWL
+338 DKSKAFRETLKDGWL
-353 TSEVLLE
+353 TSEVLLQ
-360 TLREFSEDQSMLDAA
+360 TLKEFSEDESMLDAA

-393 SGWAQTWEY
+393 SGWATTWEY

-415 SIGDIVNPFI
+415 SIGDIVNPFL

-430 KYWDEVL
+430 KYYDEIL
-437 GIERSLGNYRNAML
+437 EKERSLGNYRNAML

-459 QQALFN
+459 QQSLFN

-496 KTFYNVTKA
+496 KTFYNITKA
-505 LEDFTNRLKNN
+505 LEDFTTKLKGN
-516 TLIFSS
+516 TILFNTISS
-522 ITSFGKL
+522 LGKL
-529 FGEIFLTVGWVL
+529 AGQVFMTFGWILKTVA
-541 KNVASGMSSV
+541 NGMSSV
-551 GKTSTSILLPLKTVA
+551 GKSSGSILLPIKIIMD
-566 NYISEFLQKVRSV
+566 YISEFLKKVRSV
-579 TEYNTGWFYLGRTLA
+579 GEYSSGWFYLGRTIS

-600 ITLGHIVI
+600 ITLGRIVI
-608 FVIQSL
+608 FTIQAL
-614 FGGFMKMTKGTD
+614 FKGFSKVSSGND
-626 GFARLMATLSI
+626 IFARLMATISLLTGGISKFLKTIENMILSTDALSNVSQKI
-637 GSGNLLKF
+637 GTFFSKIVDGISKAINLLRNFSFKDF
-645 VQAVER
+645 GKSLREAFSSKNISGDSLTKGIINIFSKVNEYVSKGIADFKNNISSFNISDILKTLITGFTAFAGFKLFKSFGGKKDKGSSFLSPIIDPLKELVENGNKI
-651 FVLSSN
+651 VSKVTEVLDGVKDALSS
-657 KIEKIGELFGKVFQ
+657 FT
-671 KISNAVGKV
+671 
-680 FSVLGG
+680 LG
-686 LTNPLGNIE
+686 
-695 GIFSAAA
+695 
-702 SVFSKAGEKL
+702 VKAGTLLTIASSIMILAFSLKILAGMNSDDLVRAGIGIGILSKVLTSSMKRLAGMDKIPPSTAMNMIGFAIAIRVL
-712 SSALSKLGEL
+712 SSALKTLSDLSPEQLTKSSAAILALSGDLVASMHLLSKSGKVKVGVFKMLGFVFAIKMLAKSVYEL
-722 SSQAWTAIVDSFK
+722 SKYDEDTLLRTISSISALMLSL
-735 SGYEGLKDAYTSFNI
+735 STSMRIMNNVK
-750 GSIIK
+750 IK
-755 AIIGLFAFDKW
+755 LRTIIGLLVVVKSVKS
-766 LKFKNSKGSVIDMII
+766 LVESLSKIADINPERLIPSIKALSII
-781 EKFKDMFSGAK
+781 IAELVLAMQSLRGAK
-792 ESGTSIIDEVKGVFT
+792 VNLRAIGGMLAFTYSIKQLVDALIDISYIEPKPLVRSLKALSIIFGLLTLSTVVLSNMSGNLF
-807 SLQGTIN
+807 GA
-814 SFTQSIKIGSLLMIA
+814 IGSALILLSFVPVLNTIGHVLTELSAISWDGMKTALIGLTGTLAVLLTAYGIISMFGASGIVGALSLVVLAGALVAMAVPLKILGSMSLENIGKALIALGGGLTVLLVSAGIAGMIA
-829 IALGILALSIDRL
+829 PGLLILSAALIALGIA
-842 SKIDMKDLSKGML
+842 
-855 GLGSALGILLKLIK
+855 ALGI
-869 VMSATE
+869 
-875 ISKGSAMQL
+875 
-884 IGIAFAIRI
+884 
-893 LAGAMVKMADIP
+893 
-905 TDKLME
+905 
-911 AIGGTYAAIYG
+911 GGG
-922 LVRALKYIDKLEGSE
+922 
-937 AKIMQLV
+937 
-944 GIAFAV
+944 
-950 RILVWSIKAIA
+950 
-961 KLEPEKLLYAL
+961 
-972 PAVGTLIF
+972 
-980 SLAKVTK
+980 
-987 YLDKV
+987 
-992 HITKSAIANLITF
+992 
-1005 AISIRILVWSVKALA
+1005 
-1020 KIEWPQ
+1020 
-1026 LLAAVGSVI
+1026 
-1035 TLMAAMAIASR
+1035 
-1046 VMSKVHVAKS
+1046 
-1056 ALANLIVFSI
+1056 
-1066 AIRILTSSV
+1066 
-1075 IKIAALSWDSILAAT
+1075 
-1090 SSVVTL
+1090 
-1096 LESLAIA
+1096 
-1103 SRIMTKVKI
+1103 
-1112 DKSDMAGMIAF
+1112 
-1123 GISIWLLSQS
+1123 
-1133 VIDLG
+1133 
-1138 TMEWDM
+1138 
-1144 LLLGMAGVE
+1144 
-1153 ALLLSLVGV
+1153 
-1162 SHLMK
+1162 
-1167 KAKVNM
+1167 
-1173 ASAMVLVAF
+1173 
-1182 GLAIYAIT
+1182 
-1190 KAIEPLTQLSIEQLV
+1190 
-1205 KSIASVE
+1205 
-1212 VMLFSLVGVAS
+1212 
-1223 LMKKVKFNAGAALSM
+1223 
-1238 IILTAMMTSVADNL
+1238 
-1252 AKLADKPWGSLL
+1252 
-1264 AASAGI
+1264 
-1270 SAVFLAMAYTAKIIN
+1270 
-1285 GSVKNF
+1285 
-1291 AEVGQLR
+1291 
-1298 VLFDSFASVLLAIG
+1298 
-1312 TSMDQ
+1312 
-1317 IGKLDW
+1317 
-1323 KQMLVGLGGIVLVLG
+1323 
-1338 ALTAMTA
+1338 
-1345 LIDHIQPDVTTLGG
+1345 
-1359 IAAFAPV
+1359 
-1366 LYAVG
+1366 
-1371 SALSSVA
+1371 
-1378 AQPWTGILAATGAII
+1378 
-1393 LTLGAMVAAM
+1393 
-1403 AIVDKV
+1403 
-1409 GSTSGVLQLMGMAV
+1409 
-1423 ALNMLAIPI
+1423 
-1432 MLLSTLNLVAVGVAL
+1432 
-1447 LALAGNLAILL
+1447 LALAGVGISLIIVAIKKLGEIGPDVL
-1458 AAGALAQVVAPGLMI
+1458 VGIVNAIDLFLKTLAQR
-1473 LSQTLITFGIS
+1473 
-1484 SILAASSV
+1484 
-1492 LIAGLGFLAFV
+1492 
-1503 TAIKELAAIAP
+1503 AP
-1514 EAFKTV
+1514 E
-1520 AEGMVSFSKAIA
+1520 MVTSLVNI
-1532 ESAPILIQAWVSVVK
+1532 VK
-1547 ESINGLVVLIPFIV
+1547 NALDGLLVLIPKFV
-1561 DAAFKLVIGLVNGIK
+1561 DFGFKLLISLLKGLT
-1576 ENAPELVKASV
+1576 ENIPEL
-1587 EMLVE
+1587 
-1592 LAKGLIENIDI
+1592 I
-1603 LVQTAIELAVKFI
+1603 TAAVKLITELGKALIDNMGELVGTAVEIAVSFI
-1616 ESLANALIGVRDR
+1616 KALGDALIGIKDQ
-1629 LIPALQNLFMV
+1629 LIPALKNVFSV
-1640 ISDFLLSVLGGLLA
+1640 ISEVLLTVLSELLA

-1668 RMITEFLSNLASA
+1668 TMITEFLLNLASA

-1690 EGLKVLFESIATI
+1690 EGLKVLFESIAQI

-1725 ADVIISMHAT
+1725 ADVIISTHAT

-1763 IIDGVANVIKTA
+1763 IIDGVANVVKTA

-1999 QTMVGA
+1999 QTMVGT

-2019 ITFLMENFNLINTS
+2019 ITFLMENFNLINAS
-2033 VETFKISLLN
+2033 VDTFKTSLLN

-2143 EQAKA
+2143 DQAKA

-2206 AMSSSI
+2206 VMSSSI
-2212 QNGMGIAANN
+2212 QNGMGVAANN

-2309 GIENEMPSTIKQMT
+2309 GIANEMPSTIKQMT
-2323 NTFKSGFSK
+2323 KTFKSGFSK

-2390 VNIGGLNKSLPT
+2390 VNIGDMNKSLPK

-2428 NVKVDTKGKPVDA
+2428 NVKVDTQGKPVDA

>member
-40 VNGKDATRNIASDM
+40 VNGKDATNNIASDM

-100 DIASKTANT
+100 DIDSKTANT

-143 GGFDASPLSNAFSK
+143 GGFDASPLSNAFAN

-171 AVGNVLGNM
+171 ALGNVLGGM
-180 LQRAMSFTGQFFRG
+180 MQKAMSFTGQFFRG

-199 AEYKNK
+199 EEYKNK

-224 TRMRRVSGALEQLN
+224 TRMRKVSGALETLN

-243 TIYSFADMTKNIGT
+243 TIYSFADMTRNIGT

-274 ISNLAAASGSSTE
+274 ISNLAAASGSNTQ

-325 RLTQMAEKMGHAR
+325 RLTQTAEKLGKAR
-338 DMSKSFRDSLKDGWL
+338 NMTKSFRESLQDGWL

-360 TLREFSEDQSMLDAA
+360 TLREFSEDESMLDAA

-393 SGWAQTWEY
+393 SGWATTWEY

-425 NDDQG
+425 SDDQG

-437 GIERSLGNYRNAML
+437 GMERSLGNYRNAML
-451 KTWKDLGG
+451 KTWKDMGG
-459 QQALFN
+459 QEAFFN
-465 SIKNSFEIVFNAMTK
+465 SIKNSFEIVFKAMTK

-496 KTFYNVTKA
+496 KTFYTFTKA
-505 LEDFTNRLKNN
+505 LESITEGIKKNELFFN
-516 TLIFSS
+516 TLNSIGKMVGQTFVTLGWSLKTVFS
-522 ITSFGKL
+522 GMKA
-529 FGEIFLTVGWVL
+529 VGD
-541 KNVASGMSSV
+541 ASG
-551 GKTSTSILLPLKTVA
+551 SILLPIRTAADSIARFMESL
-566 NYISEFLQKVRSV
+566 RS
-579 TEYNTGWFYLGRTLA
+579 NTNAHVVFYHLGKTLA

-600 ITLGHIVI
+600 VTLGRIAI
-608 FVIQSL
+608 FIIKDILRGFSK
-614 FGGFMKMTKGTD
+614 FGDSKGLVT
-626 GFARLMATLSI
+626 FATTLSDVT
-637 GSGNLLKF
+637 GKVLTF
-645 VQAVER
+645 VRAIEK

-657 KIEKIGELFGKVFQ
+657 KFEQIGNVLGKVSSKIGSAF
-671 KISNAVGKV
+671 SAV
-680 FSVLGG
+680 FSKLKT
-686 LTNPLGNIE
+686 LANPFGNAE
-695 GIFSAAA
+695 AIFSGAANIFA
-702 SVFSKAGEKL
+702 KAGEKL
-712 SSALSKLGEL
+712 SSALNKIGEVT
-722 SSQAWTAIVDSFK
+722 SQAWTAIVDGFK

-766 LKFKNSKGSVIDMII
+766 LKFKNAKGSVLDMVI

-792 ESGTSIIDEVKGVFT
+792 ESGTNIIDEVKGVFT

-842 SKIDMKDLSKGML
+842 SKIEMKDLSKGML

-869 VMSATE
+869 VMSVTE
-875 ISKGSAMQL
+875 ITKGSAMQL

-893 LAGAMVKMADIP
+893 LASAMVKMAEIP

-937 AKIMQLV
+937 AKIMQLI

-1026 LLAAVGSVI
+1026 LLAAIGSVI

-1046 VMSKVHVAKS
+1046 VMSKVHVTKS

-1112 DKSDMAGMIAF
+1112 DKSAMAGMIAF

-1167 KAKVNM
+1167 NAKVNM

-1212 VMLFSLVGVAS
+1212 VMLFSLVGVAA

-1298 VLFDSFASVLLAIG
+1298 ILFDSFASVLLAIG

-1345 LIDHIQPDVTTLGG
+1345 IIDHIQPDVTTLGG
-1359 IAAFAPV
+1359 IAVFAPV

-1393 LTLGAMVAAM
+1393 GVLAAMVAAM

-1423 ALNMLAIPI
+1423 ALNLLAVPI
-1432 MLLSTLNLVAVGVAL
+1432 MLLSTLNLVAVGIAL
-1447 LALAGNLAILL
+1447 VALAGNLAILL

-1640 ISDFLLSVLGGLLA
+1640 ISDVLLSVLGGLLA

-1668 RMITEFLSNLASA
+1668 TMITEFLSNLASA

-1713 TVNAIKDIIRSI
+1713 TVNSIKDIIRSI
-1725 ADVIISMHAT
+1725 ADVIISTHAT

-1838 GVADVI
+1838 GVADII

-1870 HGATAATGL
+1870 HGANAATGL

-1905 ETLAKACSTLGD
+1905 ENLAKACSTLGD

-2033 VETFKISLLN
+2033 VETFKTSLLN

-2143 EQAKA
+2143 DQANA
-2148 SFSTISTSISGSISQ
+2148 SFSAIGTSISGSISQ

-2206 AMSSSI
+2206 AMSSYI
-2212 QNGMGIAANN
+2212 QNGMGVAANN

-2300 KFIPQGVAM
+2300 KFIPQGVAK

-2323 NTFKSGFSK
+2323 KTFKSGFSK
-2332 AADGAVSQGQIFA
+2332 AADGVVSQGQIFA

-2390 VNIGGLNKSLPT
+2390 VNIGGLNKALPT

-2428 NVKVDTKGKPVDA
+2428 NVKVDTQGKPVDA

>member
-143 GGFDASPLSNAFSK
+143 GGFDASPLSNAFAN

-171 AVGNVLGNM
+171 ALGNVLGGM
-180 LQRAMSFTGQFFRG
+180 MQKAMSFTGQFFRG

-199 AEYKNK
+199 EEYKNK

-224 TRMRRVSGALEQLN
+224 TRMRKVSGALETLN

-243 TIYSFADMTKNIGT
+243 TIYSFADMTRNIGT

-274 ISNLAAASGSSTE
+274 ISNLAAASGSNTQ

-298 ALAAGRVGLQ
+298 ALAAGKVGLQ

-325 RLTQMAEKMGHAR
+325 RLTQTAEKLGKAR
-338 DMSKSFRDSLKDGWL
+338 NMTKSFRESLQDGWL

-360 TLREFSEDQSMLDAA
+360 TLREFSEDESMLDAA

-393 SGWAQTWEY
+393 SGWATTWEY

-425 NDDQG
+425 SDDQG

-437 GIERSLGNYRNAML
+437 GMERSLGNYRNAML
-451 KTWKDLGG
+451 KTWKDMGG
-459 QQALFN
+459 QEAFFN
-465 SIKNSFEIVFNAMTK
+465 SIKNSFEIVFKAMTQ

-496 KTFYNVTKA
+496 KTFYNITKA
-505 LEDFTNRLKNN
+505 LENFTTGLKNN
-516 TLIFSS
+516 TLLFNTINS
-522 ITSFGKL
+522 IGKMVGQTFVTL
-529 FGEIFLTVGWVL
+529 GFALSTVFKGIKAVG
-541 KNVASGMSSV
+541 NASG
-551 GKTSTSILLPLKTVA
+551 SILLPIRTAADSIARFMESIRSSTNAYLVFYHLGKTL
-566 NYISEFLQKVRSV
+566 S
-579 TEYNTGWFYLGRTLA
+579 

-600 ITLGHIVI
+600 VTVGRIAVFIIKDI
-608 FVIQSL
+608 FRGFSK
-614 FGGFMKMTKGTD
+614 FGDSKGLVT
-626 GFARLMATLSI
+626 FATTLSDVTGKI
-637 GSGNLLKF
+637 LTF
-645 VQAVER
+645 VKAIEK

-657 KIEKIGELFGKVFQ
+657 KFEQIGSILGKVSST
-671 KISNAVGKV
+671 IGAA
-680 FSVLGG
+680 FSFLFSK
-686 LTNPLGNIE
+686 LKSLANPFGHAE
-695 GIFSAAA
+695 AIFSGA
-702 SVFSKAGEKL
+702 SNLFSKAGAKL
-712 SSALSKLGEL
+712 SSVLSKIGDGI
-722 SSQAWTAIVDSFK
+722 SQAWSAIVEGFK
-735 SGYEGLKDAYTSFNI
+735 TGYDGLKDAFVSFDI
-750 GSIIK
+750 ASIIK
-755 AIIGLFAFDKW
+755 ALIGLFAFDKW
-766 LKFKNSKGSVIDMII
+766 LKFKNSKGSIIDMLV
-781 EKFKDMFSGAK
+781 EKFKGMFGDAKDSGK
-792 ESGTSIIDEVKGVFT
+792 SVVDEVKGVFT

-814 SFTQSIKIGSLLMIA
+814 SFTQSIKIGSLVMIA
-829 IALGILALSIDRL
+829 AALGILALSIDRL
-842 SKIDMKDLSKGML
+842 SKIEMKDLSKGML
-855 GLGSALGILLKLIK
+855 GLGAALGILLKLIR
-869 VMSATE
+869 VMSVTE
-875 ISKGSAMQL
+875 IPKGASMQL
-884 IGIAFAIRI
+884 IGIAFAIRV
-893 LAGAMVKMADIP
+893 LASAMVKMAEIP
-905 TDKLME
+905 SDKLME
-911 AIGGTYAAIYG
+911 AIAGTYAAIYG

-937 AKIMQLV
+937 AKIMHLM
-944 GIAFAV
+944 GIALAV
-950 RILVWSIKAIA
+950 RLLVWSIRAIA
-961 KLEPEKLLYAL
+961 KLEPEKLAMAL
-972 PAVGTLIF
+972 PAVGVLIYG
-980 SLAKVTK
+980 LVKATK
-987 YLDKV
+987 SLDKV
-992 HITKSAIANLITF
+992 HINKSAIAELMVF
-1005 AISIRILVWSVKALA
+1005 ALSIRTLVWSVKALA

-1026 LLAAVGSVI
+1026 LIAAVGSVV
-1035 TLMAAMAIASR
+1035 TLMASLAIASR
-1046 VMSKVHVAKS
+1046 VMSKVHVTKS

-1112 DKSDMAGMIAF
+1112 DKSAMAGMIAF

-1212 VMLFSLVGVAS
+1212 VMLFSLVGVAA

-1238 IILTAMMTSVADNL
+1238 IILTAMLTSVADNL
-1252 AKLADKPWGSLL
+1252 MKVADKPWTSLL

-1270 SAVFLAMAYTAKIIN
+1270 SAVFIAMAYTAKIIN

-1345 LIDHIQPDVTTLGG
+1345 IIDHIQPDVTTLGG
-1359 IAAFAPV
+1359 IAVFAPV

-1393 LTLGAMVAAM
+1393 GVLAAMVAAM

-1423 ALNMLAIPI
+1423 ALNLLAVPI
-1432 MLLSTLNLVAVGVAL
+1432 MLLSTLNLVAVGIAL
-1447 LALAGNLAILL
+1447 VALAGNLAILL

-1592 LAKGLIENIDI
+1592 LAKGLIDNIDI

-1640 ISDFLLSVLGGLLA
+1640 ISDVLLSVLGGLLA

-1668 RMITEFLSNLASA
+1668 TMITEFLSNLASA

-1725 ADVIISMHAT
+1725 ADVIISTHAT

-1870 HGATAATGL
+1870 HGANAATGL

-1905 ETLAKACSTLGD
+1905 ENLAKACSTLGD

-1927 SLTIISSSLTIISG
+1927 SLTIISG

-1964 ESASTAFLNLSGPV
+1964 EAASTSFLNLSGPV

-2005 MEAVNLGFI
+2005 MEAVNLGFS

-2033 VETFKISLLN
+2033 VETFKTSLLN
-2043 AQTQMGEFFSS
+2043 AQTQMGEFFSY

-2143 EQAKA
+2143 DQAKA

-2206 AMSSSI
+2206 VMSSSI
-2212 QNGMGIAANN
+2212 QNGMGVAANN

-2253 SGIAAGMYAN
+2253 AGIASGMYAN

-2309 GIENEMPSTIKQMT
+2309 GIANEMPSTIKQMT
-2323 NTFKSGFSK
+2323 KTFKSGFSK

-2345 EAVSSAVNS
+2345 EAVSSSVNS

-2390 VNIGGLNKSLPT
+2390 VNIGDMNKSLPK

-2428 NVKVDTKGKPVDA
+2428 NVKVDTNGNPVDA